1 MKKELLTGKWK
12 FNRHITDNMIK
23 ADRIANGQLVITETS
38 WNEKGEMDG
47 QPFFQQ
53 YKIDMQDNFT
63 VLFNDDRVF
72 YSLIDIT
79 AKQTIEHLCGNDLYQ
94 GIWELTE
101 DKLNLQWIV
110 KGKTKD
116 YIMKTQYIKS

>member
-1 MKKELLTGKWK
+1 MLIILSFSSRTEVL
-12 FNRHITDNMIK
+12 
-23 ADRIANGQLVITETS
+23 ANLNPIS
-38 WNEKGEMDG
+38 
-47 QPFFQQ
+47 
-53 YKIDMQDNFT
+53 FT

-72 YSLIDIT
+72 YSLTDIT

-101 DKLNLQWIV
+101 NKLNLQWIV